1 VDIPAYKDN
10 QSLNVLII
18 DGQVLVHEIIK
29 RALDEH
35 AITKVKSA
43 ENAFFALRLCEKTTF
58 DIIIISFDVKSDKDG
73 FNLLEEMKFKGHI
86 TKSTSVIFL
95 SAETDPALVNCVVE
109 LQPDDFWVKPLDT
122 RKVEQRLKH
131 VLQINRRLHKLQY
144 CIDQEEY
151 AKAIYY
157 AERQLKDESLHQYH
171 PYANRLIGEC
181 LCHLFAFEDA
191 EQFYRK
197 LALRY
202 KYAWVSV
209 GIARTLLK
217 QNKIEEGL
225 ELTEKLLER
234 DDTRFL
240 TYDLLA
246 QYYIENE
253 EYELGYEII
262 QKATALAPRNIER
275 NKKSWA
281 LARLNHDRKGQY
293 LATLNMAKY
302 AKNSIHDSPEL
313 SLNVIRAGI
322 DLASTQS
329 KTEANTTLKRVE
341 RRISE
346 IESDYGI
353 TDELKEQL
361 DIIDVRMLTVRQDKK
376 QAEKKLKDHLC
387 KPPEGALEDNLD
399 KIKAFHDLGFWEES
413 LALLSKVKNQ
423 ISDDSFTGRVVSEY
437 LNQEEDERTSIHY
450 TSSELSEMAAVHY
463 KNRRFK
469 PAFNSLEQALQ
480 LSPKD
485 AKVCMSI
492 LKVVVKLIEKE
503 VLNSPQKDV
512 VQQCVDLLNNN
523 SLSSVQRERFIQH
536 VDELNSS
543 DNVDSNYQVK
553 SVT

>member
-1 VDIPAYKDN
+1 
-10 QSLNVLII
+10 
-18 DGQVLVHEIIK
+18 
-29 RALDEH
+29 
-35 AITKVKSA
+35 
-43 ENAFFALRLCEKTTF
+43 
-58 DIIIISFDVKSDKDG
+58 
-73 FNLLEEMKFKGHI
+73 
-86 TKSTSVIFL
+86 
-95 SAETDPALVNCVVE
+95 
-109 LQPDDFWVKPLDT
+109 
-122 RKVEQRLKH
+122 
-131 VLQINRRLHKLQY
+131 
-144 CIDQEEY
+144 
-151 AKAIYY
+151 
-157 AERQLKDESLHQYH
+157 
-171 PYANRLIGEC
+171 LIGEC

-191 EQFYRK
+191 ENFYRK
-197 LALRY
+197 LASKY

-217 QNKIEEGL
+217 QNKIKEGL
-225 ELTEKLLER
+225 ELTDKLLER

-253 EYELGYEII
+253 EYELGYEVI

-329 KTEANTTLKRVE
+329 KVDANTTLKRVE
-341 RRISE
+341 RRINE

-361 DIIDVRMLTVRQDKK
+361 EIVQIRMLTVRQDKK

-387 KPPEGALEDNLD
+387 KPAEGALEDNLD
-399 KIKAFHDLGFWEES
+399 KIKAFHELGFWEES
-413 LALLSKVKNQ
+413 LSLLKKVKKQ
-423 ISDDSFTGRVVSEY
+423 ISDDSFTGKVVGEY
-437 LNQEEDERTSIHY
+437 LNQEEDERTCIRY

-469 PAFNSLEQALQ
+469 PALNSLEQALK

-485 AKVCMSI
+485 AKVSTSI

-503 VLNSPQKDV
+503 TLNDNQKKI
-512 VQQCVDLLNNN
+512 VQQCVDVLNN
-523 SLSSVQRERFIQH
+523 SGLTGTQSERFTQYI
-536 VDELNSS
+536 DELNNAENA
-543 DNVDSNYQVK
+543 DVTFQVK
-553 SVT
+553 ATN